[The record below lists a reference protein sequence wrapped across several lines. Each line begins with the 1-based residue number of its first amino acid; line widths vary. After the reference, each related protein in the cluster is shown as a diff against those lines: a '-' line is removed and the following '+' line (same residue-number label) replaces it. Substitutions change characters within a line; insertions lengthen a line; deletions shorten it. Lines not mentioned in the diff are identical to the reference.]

1 MGDRQRK
8 RQSYPVREP
17 ALPSLPS
24 PSPLPRAPRAGVEG
38 STYESDA
45 AVSLEQKPFALVYL
59 RSTARGREKNAVSPR
74 KCHETNRGMS
84 ERGREAN
91 GRGEEVAPT
100 GEILGPHALHNSEG
114 LGGMHGGRNEYMAA
128 MLHQV
133 AFGRSVCHLVTNLI
147 LVTFL
152 LPPR

>member
-1 MGDRQRK
+1 M
-8 RQSYPVREP
+8 
-17 ALPSLPS
+17 
-24 PSPLPRAPRAGVEG
+24 
-38 STYESDA
+38 
-45 AVSLEQKPFALVYL
+45 
-59 RSTARGREKNAVSPR
+59 SPR